1 MKLILENWRKFL
13 NEEVQDKYQIFLDMD
28 GVLVDMTEGVVD
40 MVNTNLQKVRN
51 GASTDHND
59 PDSVHPGAKSKSKAL
74 RRLVKEMEKEGREE
88 ITAEEFDYLTDLKD
102 AGDEGFSGANKQIE
116 RYFLK
121 AASANQDWWANLPSL
136 PHAQELV
143 DLANEASYDGKAIIL
158 SAPIDPPSIAGK
170 KEWIEN
176 NSELNID
183 SGKIYI
189 VPNKGDLLKSLE
201 LPPNIIPILIDD
213 RVKYHKQFSEA
224 GGQVIPWDI
233 HDPIGSFERA
243 SGELNSIISREEND

>member
-1 MKLILENWRKFL
+1 MKLILENWRKYL

-74 RRLVKEMEKEGREE
+74 RRLAKEMEKEGREE
-88 ITAEEFDYLTDLKD
+88 ITAEEFDHLTDLKD
-102 AGDEGFSGANKQIE
+102 AEDEGFSGANKQIE
-116 RYFLK
+116 RYFLT
-121 AASANQDWWANLPSL
+121 AASKNQGWWANLPSL

-176 NSELNID
+176 NPELNID

-201 LPPNIIPILIDD
+201 LPANIVPILIDD
-213 RVKYHKQFSEA
+213 RVKYHKQFSAA